1 MTQSY
6 LPVFQQHYPDAD
18 VLATFAALRQEQYQR
33 LDAGKHIYLD
43 YTGGGLYAASQLQ
56 QHQQLLQE
64 AVLGNPHSINPSS
77 SHATQLVE
85 ATRQAILE
93 FFSASAEDYAV
104 IFTSNASG
112 ALKLVGESYPFDQQ
126 SAYLL
131 SSDSHNSVLG
141 IREFAKCK
149 GAQVH
154 YASLNTPSLRLD
166 ATSLAQQLETI
177 ASESSAKLF
186 AYPAQSNFSGVQHD
200 LDWIAHAQAKG
211 WHVLLD
217 AAAFVPTNRLDL
229 RRYQPDFVSV
239 SFYKMFGYP
248 TGIGCLVARKNALQ
262 QLARPWFA
270 GGTISMA
277 TLREDSHHLHE
288 SAEAFEDG
296 TLDYVNI
303 PAVKIG
309 LEHLSKV
316 GIDAIHEHVAGLT
329 AGLLHEL
336 LALEHSNGTKLITLY
351 GPSSMEA
358 RGGTLAINFVDKQGK
373 LVSRHHIE
381 KMASQQGISLRTG
394 CFCSPGSCEQ
404 LFQLRSEDI
413 DPCMAGS
420 QQLAPALTDYN
431 ANKVTGAVRIS
442 VGIASNLADVGAFLR
457 FAASFLEV

>member
-1 MTQSY
+1 MSTVESTP
-6 LPVFQQHYPDAD
+6 LSFTHYPQQ
-18 VLATFAALRQEQYQR
+18 LRNSFEALRARDYQR

-77 SHATQLVE
+77 SHATELVKV
-85 ATRQAILE
+85 TRQVILD
-93 FFSASAEDYAV
+93 FFRASPEQYEV

-112 ALKLVGESYPFDQQ
+112 ALKLVGESYPFSQQ

-154 YASLNTPSLRLD
+154 YVPLETPSLRFDVSTLEE
-166 ATSLAQQLETI
+166 QLERI
-177 ASESSAKLF
+177 APESDTKIF

-200 LDWIAHAQAKG
+200 LDWIAHAQGKG

-217 AAAFVPTNRLDL
+217 VAAFVPTNRLDL
-229 RRYQPDFVSV
+229 SRYQPDFVSV

-248 TGIGCLVARKNALQ
+248 TGIGCLLARKSSLKK
-262 QLARPWFA
+262 LSRPWFA
-270 GGTISMA
+270 GGTISKA

-303 PAVKIG
+303 PAVRIG
-309 LEHLSKV
+309 LEHLSSV

-329 AGLLHEL
+329 EGLLQEL
-336 LALEHSNGTKLITLY
+336 LALAHSNGTKLISLY
-351 GPSSMEA
+351 GPKDMVA
-358 RGGTLAINFVDKQGK
+358 RGGTLALNFMDKHGDFIPRQQ
-373 LVSRHHIE
+373 IE
-381 KMASQQGISLRTG
+381 KLASQRGISLRTG

-420 QQLAPALTDYN
+420 QQLAPAATDYSSE
-431 ANKVTGAVRIS
+431 KVTGAVRIS
-442 VGIASNLADVGAFLR
+442 VGIASNLADVAAFLD
-457 FAASFLEV
+457 FAESFLDD